1 MSWLVQYGHGNFIM
15 NQIMNGYLRNKQ
27 WLNRVIELKKGG
39 TDVYNLKFKE
49 GRSFDVIGLGRLCI
63 DLNADQI
70 NRPMEETSSFTK
82 YVGGSP
88 TNIAIGTARL
98 DLNTG
103 FIGKVSDDQMGRF
116 IINYFNDNGVDTSG
130 ISIDKT
136 GAVTGLAFT
145 EIKSPE
151 DCSILMYRDNVA
163 DLKLETGDVS
173 EDYIKQTKT
182 LLVSGTALAK
192 SPSREA
198 VFIAL
203 EYARK
208 HDVVVVFDL
217 DYRPYTWQSPQE
229 TATYYNLAAEK
240 CDVIIGTREEFDM
253 MEQFQKEPNDD
264 YQTAQKWFDYN
275 AEIVIIKHGGDGSFA
290 YTKKGEKF
298 TSGTFKTEVLK
309 TFGAGDSYASAF
321 IYGLM
326 HGWDIP
332 KAMEFGSASAAIVIS
347 RHSCSEAMPTVKELE
362 EFIATAEKVET

>member
-1 MSWLVQYGHGNFIM
+1 MYELNFKDDRP
-15 NQIMNGYLRNKQ
+15 LD
-27 WLNRVIELKKGG
+27 L
-39 TDVYNLKFKE
+39 
-49 GRSFDVIGLGRLCI
+49 IGVGRLTV

-70 NRPMEETSSFTK
+70 NRPMEETRSFTK

-88 TNIAIGTARL
+88 ANIAIGTARL
-98 DLNTG
+98 GQKAG
-103 FIGKVSDDQMGRF
+103 FIGKVSDDQMGRY
-116 IINYFNDNGVDTSG
+116 IVNYLEENDIDTSHVYT
-130 ISIDKT
+130 DKT

-163 DLKLETGDVS
+163 DLKLDTSNVS
-173 EDYIKQTKT
+173 EDYIKQSKS
-182 LLVSGTALAK
+182 LLISGTALAA

-198 VFIAL
+198 VFLAL
-203 EYARK
+203 DYARK

-217 DYRPYTWQSPQE
+217 DYRPYTWDSPQE

-264 YQTAQKWFDYN
+264 YQTAQKWFDNN

>member
-1 MSWLVQYGHGNFIM
+1 
-15 NQIMNGYLRNKQ
+15 MNGYLKNKQ

-217 DYRPYTWQSPQE
+217 DYRPYTWQSPE
-229 TATYYNLAAEK
+229 EAATYYNLAAEK
-240 CDVIIGTREEFDM
+240 CDVIIGTRDEFNM
-253 MEQFQKEPNDD
+253 MEQFEQAQNSDQ
-264 YQTAQKWFDYN
+264 QTAQKWFNYN
-275 AEIVIIKHGGDGSFA
+275 AEIVVIKHGGEGSITYTKDGSSS
-290 YTKKGEKF
+290 TG
-298 TSGTFKTEVLK
+298 GTFKTKVLK
-309 TFGAGDSYASAF
+309 TFGAGDAYASSF

-326 HGWDIP
+326 NQWDIP
-332 KAMEFGSASAAIVIS
+332 KAMKYASASAAIVIS
-347 RHSCSEAMPTVKELE
+347 KHSCSDAMPTTE
-362 EFIATAEKVET
+362 EISHFMEKSEFQAD